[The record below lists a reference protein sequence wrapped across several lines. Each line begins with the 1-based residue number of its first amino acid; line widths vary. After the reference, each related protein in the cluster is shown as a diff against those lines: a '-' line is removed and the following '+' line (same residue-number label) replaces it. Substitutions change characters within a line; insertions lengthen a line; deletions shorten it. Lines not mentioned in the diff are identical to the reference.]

1 MERRKVDVL
10 CVQETRWKGEK
21 ARVIGGG
28 CKIWYRGDDGQRN
41 GVGVVVRG
49 DLVDNVVEVE
59 RISDRL
65 MTMKLEVNGI
75 LINIVCAYA
84 PQVGCDEKEKEAF
97 WADMYETV
105 EKIPRCERL
114 VIGADLNAHVGEGNT
129 NDKEVMGKHGF
140 GRRNAEGQMVV
151 DFAKRWEL
159 MVSNTMFVK
168 RSQQKVTYSSGGKS
182 TQVDYVLVRRER
194 MRNVWDTEVIVG
206 ESVAKQHRMVV
217 SRLVMWAKWRRAEKR
232 EPRTK

>member
-21 ARVIGGG
+21 ARVIGGS
-28 CKIWYRGDDGQRN
+28 CKMWYRGDDGQRN
-41 GVGVVVRG
+41 GVVVVVRG

-84 PQVGCDEKEKEAF
+84 PQVGCDEEEKEAF
-97 WADMYETV
+97 WADMDETV

-129 NDKEVMGKHGF
+129 NDEEVMGKHGF

-151 DFAKRWEL
+151 DFAKR
-159 MVSNTMFVK
+159 
-168 RSQQKVTYSSGGKS
+168 
-182 TQVDYVLVRRER
+182 
-194 MRNVWDTEVIVG
+194 
-206 ESVAKQHRMVV
+206 
-217 SRLVMWAKWRRAEKR
+217 
-232 EPRTK
+232 